1 MQHARRKIWYNTR
14 LNMSGEMHMWRWM
27 DAKVRY
33 SAAYP
38 TGRERFC
45 RQDMLTVDMSSAAI
59 FFRMGWEENVTPAC
73 ADICWLVNDGA
84 K

>member
-1 MQHARRKIWYNTR
+1 MQHARRKIWYNIR
-14 LNMSGEMHMWRWM
+14 NMSGEMHMWRRM

-33 SAAYP
+33 STAYP

-59 FFRMGWEENVTPAC
+59 FFSHGVGGKCDSHLRRYL
-73 ADICWLVNDGA
+73 LVS
-84 K
+84 